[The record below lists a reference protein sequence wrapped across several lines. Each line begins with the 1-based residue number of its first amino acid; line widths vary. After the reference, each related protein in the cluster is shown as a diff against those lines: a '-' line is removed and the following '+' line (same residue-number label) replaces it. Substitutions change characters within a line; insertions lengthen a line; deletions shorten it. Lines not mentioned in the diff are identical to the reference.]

1 MKDVLKK
8 IKTPYVDTQT
18 LLVLLQEYKKPRE
31 YIRRKVINGELIRLK
46 NGFFLIRDKIE
57 TEAGTTI
64 PYELVANLLY
74 GPSYVSLEWA
84 LSFYGMIPEKVYTIS
99 SMTLGRNKLFKTSIG
114 DFAYHALSEKC
125 YDVGITQKKNSDFI
139 GSFFIA
145 TPEKAIIDTISKTC
159 KGLNKYELKDE
170 LLLSQR
176 MDEEAITQLDKKLLE
191 QIAKVYKSRSVD
203 NFIELVGMI

>member
-46 NGFFLIRDKIE
+46 NGFFLIKDKIE

-125 YDVGITQKKNSDFI
+125 YDVGITQKKNNDFV

-170 LLLSQR
+170 LLFSKR